1 MSPEDQKGTR
11 YDIME
16 QEPVCVNPMTNYEG
30 SVYEVLK
37 FLNF

>member
-16 QEPVCVNPMTNYEG
+16 QEVVCVNPMTNYEG
-30 SVYEVLK
+30 
-37 FLNF
+37 